1 MRIYAISDLHI
12 STNTNKPMD
21 IFGGNWVGYL
31 DKIKADWQEKVCDD
45 DLVLIGGDISWA
57 MNIEDAEKD
66 LQTLKDLKGK
76 KILIKGNHDYWWSG
90 IGKVRD
96 ILPDNFY
103 ALQND
108 SIRFDGVVICGSRC
122 WSVPGSPDF
131 TEQDMKI
138 YLRETERLKLSLSAA
153 SKLKQDGD
161 KLIALIHYPP
171 FNVNR
176 EDSLFTELFEKNNVD
191 IVIYGHLHGK
201 NVRADKI
208 VVKNGVKYYLTS
220 CDQVDNKLTEISL

>member
-1 MRIYAISDLHI
+1 MKIFAISDLHI

-31 DKIKADWQEKVCDD
+31 DKIRADWQQKVTDD

-57 MNIEDAEKD
+57 MSIEDAKND
-66 LQTLKDLKGK
+66 LLSIADLKGR
-76 KILIKGNHDYWWSG
+76 KIIIKGNHDFWWSG

-96 ILPDNFY
+96 ILPPNFF

-131 TEQDMKI
+131 KEQDNKI
-138 YLRETERLKLSLSAA
+138 YLRETERLKLSLKSAV
-153 SKLKQDGD
+153 KMRQDGD

-171 FNVNR
+171 FNVKR
-176 EDSLFTELFEKNNVD
+176 ENTAFTDVFEEYKVDS
-191 IVIYGHLHGK
+191 VIYGHLHGK
-201 NVRADKI
+201 SVRADKI
-208 VVKNGVKYYLTS
+208 LNKNGINYYLTS
-220 CDQVDNKLTEISL
+220 CDQVDNKLTEITF